1 MKKIIDWQRDLRTL
15 VQSAAGAGIALITA
29 IMQDWSTQSIISA
42 GITFA
47 STVAIAV
54 LMNIKKQVEDE
65 EQDETTN

>member
-1 MKKIIDWQRDLRTL
+1 MKKIIDWQRVLRTL

-29 IMQDWSTQSIISA
+29 IMQDWSTQSLISA

>member
-1 MKKIIDWQRDLRTL
+1 MKKIIDWQRVLRTL

-29 IMQDWSTQSIISA
+29 ISQDWSTQSLISA

-47 STVAIAV
+47 STIAVAV

-65 EQDETTN
+65 ENETTN

>member
-1 MKKIIDWQRDLRTL
+1 MKKIIDWQRVLRTL

-29 IMQDWSTQSIISA
+29 IMQDWSTQSLISA

-65 EQDETTN
+65 EQDETIN

>member
-1 MKKIIDWQRDLRTL
+1 MKKIIDWQRVLRTL
-15 VQSAAGAGIALITA
+15 VQSATGAGIALITA
-29 IMQDWSTQSIISA
+29 ITQDWSTQSIVSA

>member
-1 MKKIIDWQRDLRTL
+1 MKKIIDWQRVLRTL

-29 IMQDWSTQSIISA
+29 IMQDWSTQSLISA

-47 STVAIAV
+47 STVAIVV

-65 EQDETTN
+65 ENETTN

>member
-1 MKKIIDWQRDLRTL
+1 MKKIIDWQRVLRTL

-47 STVAIAV
+47 STIAVAV

-65 EQDETTN
+65 ENETTN

>member
-1 MKKIIDWQRDLRTL
+1 MKKIIDWQRVLRTL
-15 VQSAAGAGIALITA
+15 VQSATGAGIALITA
-29 IMQDWSTQSIISA
+29 ITQDWSTQSLISA

-65 EQDETTN
+65 ENEATN